1 MLQTKLE
8 HMSKRGKPRWHMPPK
23 PDLASDHMAMLTPLR
38 LAAGIKAGVQ
48 LTSAPVRLR
57 LSGRTHREEDPD
69 NHSSPGQILVRRNF
83 SSQSLEKNSHE

>member
-38 LAAGIKAGVQ
+38 LAAGIKAGDSSHQ
-48 LTSAPVRLR
+48 RQSASDCRGGHIGEKIRTTIPLQ
-57 LSGRTHREEDPD
+57 GR
-69 NHSSPGQILVRRNF
+69 F
-83 SSQSLEKNSHE
+83 